1 MSCAAVGSATTIAA
15 TPSTM
20 KLASAALEPAIS
32 REGAVTAMKVSLA
45 STAKT
50 PLPTELSL
58 SVAEYSIPA
67 AETTVAI
74 ESSEAAIPS
83 ESIMVE
89 APEITIPVKP
99 AKTAMEIVEP
109 DESRSA
115 AEPDPESGMH
125 VVEVIP
131 RPSADEHSVD
141 EPIRTPI
148 TIGCAIK
155 RIIRVIAPGA
165 YRRRIVQAVARADLH
180 ADRNLRLRISCR

>member
-1 MSCAAVGSATTIAA
+1 MRCAAVGSATTIAA

-20 KLASAALEPAIS
+20 KLASATLTAVESAIF
-32 REGAVTAMKVSLA
+32 REGVVTTVKASLA
-45 STAKT
+45 STAKA
-50 PLPTELSL
+50 PLPAEL
-58 SVAEYSIPA
+58 SIPA
-67 AETTVAI
+67 AETAIAI

-99 AKTAMEIVEP
+99 AKTAIEVVEP
-109 DESRSA
+109 DESRAA

-131 RPSADEHSVD
+131 GPSADEHSVD
-141 EPIRTPI
+141 EPVRTPI
-148 TIGCAIK
+148 TVGCAIK
-155 RIIRVIAPGA
+155 RIIRVITPSAH
-165 YRRRIVQAVARADLH
+165 RRRIVQAVARAYLH